1 MKKTTRKASQPQ
13 KISADAER
21 GELSVKFESRGT
33 EQSRSDRVTQAL
45 VDHPSVQEFLGK
57 TRNRMLSFELIEPE
71 VEVKPA
77 RPSPPP
83 DLYRA
88 TFYDYTNNRTILVDG
103 SLVRPKSV
111 KVSESGF
118 QPLPSSGEFQEA
130 AKILEKDDN
139 FGNAIPEPH
148 LQPSPPIAPTI

>member
-1 MKKTTRKASQPQ
+1 MKKRSRKASRPR
-13 KISADAER
+13 KDSAEVER
-21 GELSVKFESRGT
+21 GELSLKFELQGPEPARI
-33 EQSRSDRVTQAL
+33 DRVTRAL

-77 RPSPPP
+77 GPSPPP

-88 TFYDYTNNRTILVDG
+88 TFYDYTNNRSILVDG
-103 SLVRPKSV
+103 SLRRPKSV

-118 QPLPSSGEFQEA
+118 QPLPGSGEFEA
-130 AKILEKDDN
+130 AVKILAQDEN
-139 FGNAIPEPH
+139 FGKAIRE
-148 LQPSPPIAPTI
+148 

>member
-1 MKKTTRKASQPQ
+1 MKTKTRKPSQPR
-13 KISADAER
+13 KISPDAER
-21 GELSVKFESRGT
+21 GELSVKFESPSPAP
-33 EQSRSDRVTQAL
+33 SRIDRVTQGL

-88 TFYDYTNNRTILVDG
+88 TFYVYTNNRTILVDG
-103 SLVRPKSV
+103 SLGRPKSV

-130 AKILEKDDN
+130 AEIIEKGGK
-139 FGNAIPEPH
+139 F
-148 LQPSPPIAPTI
+148 